1 MKPLQK
7 VIAMTASDLS
17 PASLSPQPPPQST
30 GLGTRRTLY
39 YLAGLMIVLLVMV
52 NLTAPEPVTSK
63 FMGQRITCRG
73 VSLSTDSSI
82 KVFDLESQRG
92 KVVLINFWATHCPYC
107 LEEMPYLQRIF
118 TDLQHDDFVVIGVSS
133 DTRHVLEGFLTKQ
146 SQPWDNIFGNDAGR
160 LSIKFDVNTIPRT
173 FLVNRKGV
181 LVAVGNGVESIQN
194 EIYALVRNDS

>member
-1 MKPLQK
+1 
-7 VIAMTASDLS
+7 MTASDLS
-17 PASLSPQPPPQST
+17 SASSTPQPPPQPT

-52 NLTAPEPVTSK
+52 NLTAPESVTSK
-63 FMGQRITCRG
+63 FMGQRITFRG
-73 VSLSTDSSI
+73 VSLSTDSGI

-92 KVVLINFWATHCPYC
+92 KVVLVNFWATYCPYC
-107 LEEMPYLQRIF
+107 LEEVPNLQRIYR
-118 TDLQHDDFVVIGVSS
+118 DLQHDDFVVIGVSS
-133 DTRHVLEGFLTKQ
+133 DTRDILEGFLTKQ

-160 LSIKFDVNTIPRT
+160 LGIKFDVKTIPRA
-173 FLVNRKGV
+173 FLINREGV